1 MAHVSFSRRNQAI
14 DLLSAADQQMLP
26 DDRSSNLHRL
36 AVQLTIDPAVRSFRI
51 VTSLPLGHEQVAVG
65 MLVAERDEG
74 LVAYDIVDE
83 RPQRDID
90 TEGLLLIV
98 LERHGI
104 TRVEIDAGLIG
115 AQPMAGHCEQ
125 IWKHRNLEVDPDV
138 RAMIEQTLEGRR
150 LSVRDLGRAAKLR
163 NAQAT
168 VCALICR
175 RVLYTDLSS
184 RFGLASWVARRA
196 DRMAGQSFARATSTG
211 SEKTAAE
218 GTKR

>member
-1 MAHVSFSRRNQAI
+1 LAHAPLFRRNQPI
-14 DLLSAADQQMLP
+14 DLLSAAEQQMLP
-26 DDRSSNLHRL
+26 DGRQSNLYGL
-36 AVQLTIDPAVRSFRI
+36 AVQLTIDPAVRSFRF
-51 VTSLPLGHEQVAVG
+51 VASLPLGDEQVAVG

-83 RPQRDID
+83 RPHRDID
-90 TEGLLLIV
+90 TEGLLLIA

-104 TRVEIDAGLIG
+104 TLVEIDADNIG
-115 AQPMAGHCEQ
+115 AQPMAGHCEY
-125 IWKHRNLEVDPDV
+125 IWKHRNLEVGQDV
-138 RAMIEQTLEGRR
+138 RLLIEQALEGRR

-211 SEKTAAE
+211 LEKMAAE